1 MYRSVLFLILIYS
14 FIGAGCSG
22 TNAVTS
28 ENSPLFTNYNSTNFL
43 PVARTSSTTYQ
54 GIIGAFS
61 VVINPETLT
70 GEVLPLRQAGAIGD
84 SFDSHITEFM
94 NKTPCADCLQLSGI
108 ALTPEHNIKAYF
120 KIRHPFTDLLAR
132 PDLHVF
138 DVRGILLHPGGVS
151 FGMIL
156 SDVDGDGNANEIIQ
170 TDPDFLLNADGYTT
184 HFDDSTLGSYFD
196 PPLDY
201 PGNLNPFKN
210 FFLDPASGSFD
221 PYQPEGHNVMEVN
234 SNWDTQTYIFNTP
247 AEVTFSF
254 TFIVDA
260 SYGQSATRFTR
271 DEPEYYLPEFNRKE
285 AWQVIAETYNDTLEE
300 GQVSSS
306 ACVRVYVKDWQ
317 AQRNRDENFP
327 DSNNL
332 LGLKEKSDVDQ
343 VEISCPD
350 FGFFEV
356 KSRLQAEPGG
366 NGTDTS
372 PYIFQFGGTG
382 NIEAG
387 PLQAGMYYGLIAVR
401 DDLAGLGGPYPI
413 QPAEGD
419 DFPTRGPDITD
430 YTAYQII
437 PIEIRQTGTIG
448 CPPSPIDWSG
458 CTYTQPFGATQRHDD
473 TVVGVGGSLA
483 NIIDFDYGTTSYP
496 GEDRFA
502 LEQSGILGVAWD
514 SGSGGF
520 LPFRTGEPGYRVSS
534 IDVDSQNRLAWSGS
548 NLSFAGDVVTVQDRN
563 AFATDTFHIW
573 LCYPFTSE
581 IVAEIDLDPTNTN
594 GKKVIAIDTD
604 PNDDVWVIDSDNYM
618 HKFVAGENYNE
629 NLSYGFDLTTAF
641 PPPPG
646 NSAFQGEVFDFVI
659 NFHNK
664 SFYILTDHDPN
675 GSLYRIE
682 CNGTY
687 YPSYGGLNP
696 NPWHGVLAGPHN
708 GLADITID
716 NYDYLADI
724 LFGQQD
730 CQMIVGGGNENISGN
745 NSFFLTRIDSRL
757 SNPRYSIRE
766 HGCQCMSIDPIND
779 VLRVVHGSVNGN
791 EYFSVHQE
799 PVNWE

>member
-1 MYRSVLFLILIYS
+1 MYRPVLFLMIICG
-14 FIGAGCSG
+14 FIGAGCSDS
-22 TNAVTS
+22 NAVTS
-28 ENSPLFTNYNSTNFL
+28 DNLPLFANNDSADFL
-43 PVARTSSTTYQ
+43 PVARTGSITYE
-54 GIIGAFS
+54 GIIGSFS

-70 GEVLPLRQAGAIGD
+70 GEVLPLRRAGAIGD
-84 SFDSHITEFM
+84 SFDSHITEFL
-94 NKTPCADCLQLSGI
+94 NKIPCTDCLKLSGI
-108 ALTPEHNIKAYF
+108 ALTPEHNIKVYF

-196 PPLDY
+196 PPLNY

-210 FFLDPASGSFD
+210 FFLDPTSGSFD
-221 PYQPEGHNVMEVN
+221 PYQPEGHNVMAVN
-234 SNWDTQTYIFNTP
+234 SYWDTQTYIFNTP
-247 AEVTFSF
+247 PEEIFSF

-300 GQVSSS
+300 GQVNSS

-366 NGTDTS
+366 NGTDAA
-372 PYIFQFGGTG
+372 PYVFQFGGPG

-387 PLQAGMYYGLIAVR
+387 PLQSGMYYGLIAVR
-401 DDLAGLGGPYPI
+401 DDLEGLGGPFPI
-413 QPAEGD
+413 
-419 DFPTRGPDITD
+419 
-430 YTAYQII
+430 
-437 PIEIRQTGTIG
+437 
-448 CPPSPIDWSG
+448 S
-458 CTYTQPFGATQRHDD
+458 QPFGATQRSDD
-473 TVVGVGGSLA
+473 TVVGVGGSPA
-483 NIIDFDYGTTSYP
+483 NIIDIDYGTTAYP

-548 NLSFAGDVVTVQDRN
+548 NLSFAGNVVTVQNRN

-573 LCYPFTSE
+573 LCYPYTSE
-581 IVAEIDLDPTNTN
+581 IVADIDLDPTNTN

-604 PNDDVWVIDSDNYM
+604 PNDDVWVIDSDNCM

-629 NLSYGFDLTTAF
+629 DLSYGFDLIAAF
-641 PPPPG
+641 PPPPD
-646 NSAFQGEVFDFVI
+646 NSAFQGEIFDFVI

-716 NYDYLADI
+716 NYDYIADI

-730 CQMIVGGGNENISGN
+730 CQMIVGGGNENISGID
-745 NSFFLTRIDSRL
+745 SFFLTRIDSRL

-766 HGCQCMSIDPIND
+766 HGCQCMSIDQIND
-779 VLRVVHGSVNGN
+779 VLRVVHGSVDGN